1 MTHAIF
7 ISYRRKESLAET
19 RAVYERLRG
28 EFGSDNVF
36 IDLEGLD
43 YGVDFVEVLDEQL
56 ENCRVM
62 LALIGPDWMGGNAAT
77 GRRLDDENDFVRVE
91 LRTALARAIRVVPV
105 LINGAVMPRSDE
117 LPDDLRSLVRRHALE
132 LDLRRFDGD
141 IGRLVFALRKIMATA
156 EIPRAAPAENPKST
170 ADDSTTKS
178 MLLIDPST
186 ESPTSPL
193 RSSPTSSTP
202 PPSLPG
208 APATPSRTPT
218 FSPAPTPPLSTSAPN
233 QSSASAQL
241 DATRGDNAGNH
252 LLWFVALG
260 GGITLGIAAALWTP
274 SQTNTQLPS
283 DSPQAAT
290 GFEAT
295 TARCR
300 GSYEP
305 QKCEELERK
314 LAAETPQE
322 RARRQSS
329 LEAQR
334 RASMEKVR

>member
-1 MTHAIF
+1 M
-7 ISYRRKESLAET
+7 AET

-117 LPDDLRSLVRRHALE
+117 LPDDLRSLARRHALE
-132 LDLRRFDGD
+132 LDFRRFDGD
-141 IGRLVFALRKIMATA
+141 IGRLVSALRKIMGTKEPPRATLATNLKATA
-156 EIPRAAPAENPKST
+156 AGGAAKATLVDDPSPESPAVSLESPTASASFATPGTAPRAPTFPHATTPSPSPPAPRQST
-170 ADDSTTKS
+170 ASVPLKAKGDGTGNRALWFGTLGAVILMALLAATLWTTNQTKTKPLPAAPTATTSFDSTT
-178 MLLIDPST
+178 D
-186 ESPTSPL
+186 
-193 RSSPTSSTP
+193 
-202 PPSLPG
+202 
-208 APATPSRTPT
+208 
-218 FSPAPTPPLSTSAPN
+218 
-233 QSSASAQL
+233 
-241 DATRGDNAGNH
+241 
-252 LLWFVALG
+252 
-260 GGITLGIAAALWTP
+260 
-274 SQTNTQLPS
+274 
-283 DSPQAAT
+283 
-290 GFEAT
+290 
-295 TARCR
+295 RCK